1 MNLSKWLLDYDEK
14 FWSKVKDEHKR
25 KDHLSQLYRFRTTSF
40 FVFCICVVMI
50 IAGLFY
56 SEIWFLSLWILAFI
70 SQIIS
75 YVDADSKIRLIR
87 LYELFIE
94 K

>member
-1 MNLSKWLLDYDEK
+1 MNLSKWLLEYDEK

-40 FVFCICVVMI
+40 FFFCIYAVMI
-50 IAGLFY
+50 IVGLIY
-56 SEIWFLSLWILAFI
+56 DEIWFLGLCIVGFI